1 MSSKATGARGHLA
14 RAPRRLAM
22 TVWAMAVVVVLAVA
36 GCATIPTNG
45 PVGKSDPLAP
55 RDNSFN
61 IDFQQFAPVDGASQ
75 ESIIRGFIDSGTGV
89 SDDFQVARQY
99 LSPGLA
105 QSWAPDKR
113 TVVFK
118 DTFVATPGAE
128 KDSFVLKFEV
138 VSTVDAAGVLTPAT
152 ADATETID
160 IKMVQ
165 VGGQWRIS
173 ETPDGLLLT
182 EATFQTL
189 FSPVSLYFYDP
200 TFTYGV
206 PDVRWL
212 ASRTSRTATVI
223 VRAMLNGPAPYLQGA
238 VVSAFPNGIALER
251 DSVRVNNGVAQVG
264 LTAQLLLETSVAQ
277 RQQMHAQLL
286 MTFQK
291 SLNTVTDLQL
301 LADDREVDMGGSAD
315 AVLPMIIDRPVSSTQ
330 IALAKNELVTYD
342 GTKISPISNL
352 ASIANLLPSAPA
364 MSYSGNKFAFL
375 SGAGNQIYTL
385 SPGQQARVAVAGVA
399 LTPPSFAPNGWIW
412 TAAGDGSGVVM
423 AINPDDGGKMG
434 KPVVLT
440 VPWLVG
446 QTVTA
451 LRISRDGA
459 RALVVSQVNGVSH
472 VSVTGIF
479 KSSEVPKELTDPIN
493 IAHSGTAEL
502 GVWLGESSVA
512 VMAPSETD
520 PVTVEIL
527 DLVRSPIPLDPLK
540 GVQWLSAG
548 SGLRNV
554 HAQTATEIFSNVG
567 NHWEVAAKDL
577 NQASFAG

>member
-1 MSSKATGARGHLA
+1 
-14 RAPRRLAM
+14 
-22 TVWAMAVVVVLAVA
+22 
-36 GCATIPTNG
+36 
-45 PVGKSDPLAP
+45 
-55 RDNSFN
+55 
-61 IDFQQFAPVDGASQ
+61 
-75 ESIIRGFIDSGTGV
+75 
-89 SDDFQVARQY
+89 
-99 LSPGLA
+99 
-105 QSWAPDKR
+105 
-113 TVVFK
+113 
-118 DTFVATPGAE
+118 
-128 KDSFVLKFEV
+128 
-138 VSTVDAAGVLTPAT
+138 
-152 ADATETID
+152 
-160 IKMVQ
+160 
-165 VGGQWRIS
+165 
-173 ETPDGLLLT
+173 
-182 EATFQTL
+182 
-189 FSPVSLYFYDP
+189 
-200 TFTYGV
+200 
-206 PDVRWL
+206 
-212 ASRTSRTATVI
+212 
-223 VRAMLNGPAPYLQGA
+223 
-238 VVSAFPNGIALER
+238 
-251 DSVRVNNGVAQVG
+251 
-264 LTAQLLLETSVAQ
+264 
-277 RQQMHAQLL
+277 
-286 MTFQK
+286 
-291 SLNTVTDLQL
+291 
-301 LADDREVDMGGSAD
+301 
-315 AVLPMIIDRPVSSTQ
+315 
-330 IALAKNELVTYD
+330 LVTYD

-459 RALVVSQVNGVSH
+459 RALVVSQANGVSY
-472 VSVTGIF
+472 VNVTGIF

-493 IAHSGTAEL
+493 IAHNGTVEL

-520 PVTVEIL
+520 LVTVEIL
-527 DLVRSPIPLDPLK
+527 DLVRSPIQLDPLK